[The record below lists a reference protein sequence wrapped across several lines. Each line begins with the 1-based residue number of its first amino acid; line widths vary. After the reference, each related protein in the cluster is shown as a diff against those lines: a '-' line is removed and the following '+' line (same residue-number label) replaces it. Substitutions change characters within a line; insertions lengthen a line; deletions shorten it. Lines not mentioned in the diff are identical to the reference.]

1 MPIKSKRAS
10 ASDNVLQRIYEEAYR
25 TFVDAM
31 FEDGRGNGAAALDG
45 WLNTLE
51 LIENE
56 HSKIVACPQVS
67 SLDITLYARIV
78 DIERQSKDRVYSY
91 AAAFAGN
98 TLTSAELKT
107 VYEQLRADRRKM
119 QKEEPIQKQK
129 QQPQTPKQSARG
141 KKQMMRPDG
150 PLRSLSAGATVSNSA
165 DALRSQSPPKKSML
179 MTLRGPKSSK
189 KDNHT
194 MSSTTKTRLAVP
206 ATTAANLAW
215 TSSSGASGNSS
226 RPSSENKDNEEYLMH
241 TAFKNFSSSSLPSI
255 PSTSTAAVAT
265 VTATSVNSV
274 PDPRRNVSTSS
285 LLDDERQPPLIS
297 LSPARTPPTL
307 SPEFVPHR
315 YRGVQGLSPPSSRSP
330 SPTTSQPSTGINGRT
345 IPERQPPAL
354 PTASLQGLP
363 QRTVKEQRKLTTAQ
377 ATTFTGVDAD
387 AMKTE
392 PPPVLPPQQSSLFDP
407 HLMTT
412 IKPSKFVR
420 RKIPSGNSA
429 IRPPNE
435 PLVSLPALPTTLTA
449 PPPPPLPPPSPPPPH
464 ARANAEHPRNPA
476 LFGSP
481 SASSSDMLSPSAPI
495 HIPIPESL
503 TLPPSTFPYPQS
515 AAKSSGRVSPKRT
528 LRDPQP
534 TKHRQ
539 GSARTSPT
547 PTGIAA
553 TSNPLTAALAATA
566 KEERKDKER
575 KPHQPYGLTSSISSQ
590 SDIGNRIPRRMS
602 PTHASAAKIKAPIV
616 SPQPQRRQRQTLV
629 PAVSSPNANVAA
641 PGGPLPPLM
650 PDTPNPEHQAW
661 NNRVNAAVKNITG
674 VEETAARQILNEI
687 IVKGDEVHWD
697 DIAGLEQAKTSLKET
712 VVYPFLRPDLFKGLR
727 EPARGMLLFGPPGTG
742 KTMLARAVATES
754 QSTFFAI
761 SASSLTSK
769 YLGESEKLV
778 RALFAL
784 ARALAPSIIF
794 VDEIDSLLSSRS
806 DTGEHEASRRIKTEF
821 LVKWSD
827 LAHAAAGKEHK
838 DGDDAQRVLVLAA
851 TNLPW
856 AIDEA
861 ARRRFVR
868 RQYIPLPE
876 PETRTKQIE
885 TLLKYQ
891 VHDLSEAEIRK
902 LVALTDGF
910 SGSDI
915 TAVAKDAAMGP
926 LRALGEALL
935 STPRDQIRPV
945 KFIDFEAS
953 LKNIRPSVSKEGLQ
967 AFEDWAL
974 KYGSSGA

>member
-10 ASDNVLQRIYEEAYR
+10 SSENVLQRIYEEAYR

-78 DIERQSKDRVYSY
+78 DIERQSKDRVYAY
-91 AAAFAGN
+91 AATFSGN
-98 TLTSAELKT
+98 TLNSAELT
-107 VYEQLRADRRKM
+107 AVYEQLRADRRKM
-119 QKEEPIQKQK
+119 QKEQPKMKPSSKQ
-129 QQPQTPKQSARG
+129 TLRG
-141 KKQMMRPDG
+141 KHLIIRPEG
-150 PLRSLSAGATVSNSA
+150 PLRSLSAGDTVSSSP
-165 DALRSQSPPKKSML
+165 DILRSQSPPKKSML
-179 MTLRGPKSSK
+179 MTLRGPKNSK
-189 KDNHT
+189 KDK
-194 MSSTTKTRLAVP
+194 SSTTTNHLAVP

-215 TSSSGASGNSS
+215 TSSGTSANTS
-226 RPSSENKDNEEYLMH
+226 RRSSENKDDEGYLMQ
-241 TAFKNFSSSSLPSI
+241 TAFKNFSSPSLPSI
-255 PSTSTAAVAT
+255 QSTSTAATAA
-265 VTATSVNSV
+265 VTTASANTV
-274 PDPRRNVSTSS
+274 PDQQQNNSMG
-285 LLDDERQPPLIS
+285 LLFGDECQPPLIA
-297 LSPARTPPTL
+297 LSPARTPPKL
-307 SPEFVPHR
+307 SSEIDPHR
-315 YRGVQGLSPPSSRSP
+315 QQVVRSPPPSRSP
-330 SPTTSQPSTGINGRT
+330 SPTTKPIAGYNGQPTRPSPPQRIATPNQPWLPPHTVSANQKLNTTGTAMVIDTDTVKTQPSGDRPTGQGPWLEACQT
-345 IPERQPPAL
+345 T
-354 PTASLQGLP
+354 PT
-363 QRTVKEQRKLTTAQ
+363 
-377 ATTFTGVDAD
+377 
-387 AMKTE
+387 
-392 PPPVLPPQQSSLFDP
+392 
-407 HLMTT
+407 
-412 IKPSKFVR
+412 KPSKFAR
-420 RKIPSGNSA
+420 RKMPLTNSA
-429 IRPPNE
+429 MASPTDATT
-435 PLVSLPALPTTLTA
+435 SLPPLKTA
-449 PPPPPLPPPSPPPPH
+449 STVPLPSHSAPQPPSK
-464 ARANAEHPRNPA
+464 ASAELPRVSTS
-476 LFGSP
+476 FGSP
-481 SASSSDMLSPSAPI
+481 GAPSSHMPSISAD
-495 HIPIPESL
+495 IPTPFAESL
-503 TLPPSTFPYPQS
+503 TLPRSTFPFLQQ
-515 AAKSSGRVSPKRT
+515 AAKSSAVASSKRT
-528 LRDPQP
+528 LRDAQP
-534 TKHRQ
+534 TKNRQ
-539 GSARTSPT
+539 GSRTSPS
-547 PTGIAA
+547 PTAITAGG
-553 TSNPLTAALAATA
+553 NPLSAALAATA
-566 KEERKDKER
+566 KEDKKDKER
-575 KPHQPYGLTSSISSQ
+575 KQHQPYGLTSTVSSQ
-590 SDIGNRIPRRMS
+590 SDVGNRV
-602 PTHASAAKIKAPIV
+602 HAAGSKTKVPVV
-616 SPQPQRRQRQTLV
+616 SPQAQRRQRQIGVAMSYPT
-629 PAVSSPNANVAA
+629 SNATIPSA
-641 PGGPLPPLM
+641 PLQDMM
-650 PDTPNPEHQAW
+650 PDTSDPEQQAW
-661 NNRVNAAVKNITG
+661 NDRVNAALKKITG
-674 VEETAARQILNEI
+674 VEESAARQILNEI

-794 VDEIDSLLSSRS
+794 VDEIDSLLSTRN

-851 TNLPW
+851 TNIPW

-876 PETRTKQIE
+876 PETRLKQIQS
-885 TLLKYQ
+885 LLNYQ
-891 VHDLSEAEIRK
+891 VHDLSEAEIQQ

-926 LRALGEALL
+926 LRALGDALL

-953 LKNIRPSVSKEGLQ
+953 LKNIRPSVSKEGLR
-967 AFEDWAL
+967 AFDDWAL

>member
-10 ASDNVLQRIYEEAYR
+10 SSDNVLQRIYEEAYR

-31 FEDGRGNGAAALDG
+31 FEDGRGNGPAALDG
-45 WLNTLE
+45 WLNTLD

-56 HSKIVACPQVS
+56 HSNIVACPQVS
-67 SLDITLYARIV
+67 SLDITLYARIA
-78 DIERQSKDRVYSY
+78 DIERQSKDRVYAY
-91 AAAFAGN
+91 AASFSGN
-98 TLTSAELKT
+98 TLTSAELKA

-119 QKEEPIQKQK
+119 QKEQPK
-129 QQPQTPKQSARG
+129 QQPKPSSKQTPRG
-141 KKQMMRPDG
+141 KQFMMRPDG
-150 PLRSLSAGATVSNSA
+150 PIRSLSAGTTLSSSP
-165 DALRSQSPPKKSML
+165 DALRPQSPPKKSML

-189 KDNHT
+189 KDK
-194 MSSTTKTRLAVP
+194 SSTTTTHLAVP
-206 ATTAANLAW
+206 ATTAASLAW
-215 TSSSGASGNSS
+215 TSSGASANAS
-226 RPSSENKDNEEYLMH
+226 RRSSENKDDEEYLMQ
-241 TAFKNFSSSSLPSI
+241 TAFKNFSSTSLASI
-255 PSTSTAAVAT
+255 QSTSTPATAA
-265 VTATSVNSV
+265 VTATSANTV
-274 PDPRRNVSTSS
+274 PDQRQIQSVAS
-285 LLDDERQPPLIS
+285 LFGDEHQPPLIA
-297 LSPARTPPTL
+297 LSPARTPPKL
-307 SPEFVPHR
+307 SSESVPSRQQAVH
-315 YRGVQGLSPPSSRSP
+315 GLSPPPSRSP
-330 SPTTSQPSTGINGRT
+330 SPTSIPTTAYNGHATRANPPHAIATSSQSCLQPHTVSASQKLNTTATTMAVDPDMAKTQTPRDRPLAQGPLLEARQATPTKPSMFGRRKMPLGMGSHTEAAGSLPPLTSTLTAPIPLPSTSQPS
-345 IPERQPPAL
+345 
-354 PTASLQGLP
+354 S
-363 QRTVKEQRKLTTAQ
+363 K
-377 ATTFTGVDAD
+377 AD
-387 AMKTE
+387 AE
-392 PPPVLPPQQSSLFDP
+392 LPRGSTS
-407 HLMTT
+407 
-412 IKPSKFVR
+412 
-420 RKIPSGNSA
+420 
-429 IRPPNE
+429 
-435 PLVSLPALPTTLTA
+435 
-449 PPPPPLPPPSPPPPH
+449 
-464 ARANAEHPRNPA
+464 
-476 LFGSP
+476 FGSP
-481 SASSSDMLSPSAPI
+481 NAPSSDKLSTSAPI
-495 HIPIPESL
+495 ATPFAESL
-503 TLPPSTFPYPQS
+503 TLPRSTFPFVQQI
-515 AAKSSGRVSPKRT
+515 AKSSGHASSKRT

-534 TKHRQ
+534 TKNRQ
-539 GSARTSPT
+539 GSRASPT
-547 PTGIAA
+547 PAA
-553 TSNPLTAALAATA
+553 NTASGNPLSAALAATA
-566 KEERKDKER
+566 KEERKEKER
-575 KPHQPYGLTSSISSQ
+575 RQHQPYGLTSSVSSQ
-590 SDIGNRIPRRMS
+590 SEVSNRVPRRTS
-602 PTHASAAKIKAPIV
+602 STRVAGSKTKAPVV
-616 SPQPQRRQRQTLV
+616 SPQPQGTQRQTGV
-629 PAVSSPNANVAA
+629 VAISSSPNATLPSA
-641 PGGPLPPLM
+641 PLPPMM

-661 NNRVNAAVKNITG
+661 NNRVNAALKNITG
-674 VEETAARQILNEI
+674 VDESAARQILNEI

-794 VDEIDSLLSSRS
+794 VDEIDSLLSTRN

-851 TNLPW
+851 TNIPW

-876 PETRTKQIE
+876 PETRLKHIQ

-891 VHDLSEAEIRK
+891 VHDLSETEIRE

-926 LRALGEALL
+926 LRALGDALL

-953 LKNIRPSVSKEGLQ
+953 LKNIRPSVSTEGLR

>member
-1 MPIKSKRAS
+1 MPIKSKRAT

-91 AAAFAGN
+91 AAAFSGN
-98 TLTSAELKT
+98 TLTSGELKT

-119 QKEEPIQKQK
+119 QKEEPLQK
-129 QQPQTPKQSARG
+129 QQHHQTPKQTSRG

-165 DALRSQSPPKKSML
+165 DTLRSQSPPKKSML

-194 MSSTTKTRLAVP
+194 MSSTTKNRLAVP

-215 TSSSGASGNSS
+215 TSSSGASGNTS
-226 RPSSENKDNEEYLMH
+226 RRSSENKDHEEYLMR

-255 PSTSTAAVAT
+255 SSTSAAAVAT
-265 VTATSVNSV
+265 VTATSINSV
-274 PDPRRNVSTSS
+274 PDPRRNLSTGS
-285 LLDDERQPPLIS
+285 LLDDEHQPPLIS
-297 LSPARTPPTL
+297 LSPARTPPKL
-307 SPEFVPHR
+307 SPGFMPHQHQV
-315 YRGVQGLSPPSSRSP
+315 VQGLSPPSSRSP
-330 SPTTSQPSTGINGRT
+330 SPTTSQPTTGINGRT
-345 IPERQPPAL
+345 VPARQPPAL
-354 PTASLQGLP
+354 PTASLPGLP
-363 QRTVKEQRKLTTAQ
+363 QRTVKEQPKLTTVQ
-377 ATTFTGVDAD
+377 TTTTVVDAD
-387 AMKTE
+387 AIKTE
-392 PPPVLPPQQSSLFDP
+392 PPPVLPPQQSPFLDLHP
-407 HLMTT
+407 MITM
-412 IKPSKFVR
+412 KPSKFVR

-449 PPPPPLPPPSPPPPH
+449 PPPPPLPPPSPPRPTS
-464 ARANAEHPRNPA
+464 RANAEHRRNPA
-476 LFGSP
+476 PFGSP

-495 HIPIPESL
+495 PVPIPESL

-528 LRDPQP
+528 LRDSQP

-547 PTGIAA
+547 PTGMAA

-602 PTHASAAKIKAPIV
+602 PTYASSAKTKAPIV
-616 SPQPQRRQRQTLV
+616 SPQPQRRQRQALV
-629 PAVSSPNANVAA
+629 SATSSPNTNVAT
-641 PGGPLPPLM
+641 PGGPLPPLL

-687 IVKGDEVHWD
+687 VVKGDEVHWD

-856 AIDEA
+856 SIDEA

-876 PETRTKQIE
+876 PETRAKQIE

-953 LKNIRPSVSKEGLQ
+953 LKNIRPSVSKEGLK

>member
-31 FEDGRGNGAAALDG
+31 FEDGRGNGDAALDG

-51 LIENE
+51 LIESQ

-78 DIERQSKDRVYSY
+78 DIERQSKDRVYAY
-91 AAAFAGN
+91 AAAFSGN

-107 VYEQLRADRRKM
+107 VYEQLRTDRRKT
-119 QKEEPIQKQK
+119 QNQEQQK
-129 QQPQTPKQSARG
+129 QQPSPKPTARG
-141 KKQMMRPDG
+141 KQQMMRPDG
-150 PLRSLSAGATVSNSA
+150 PLRSLSAGTTGSNGPNT
-165 DALRSQSPPKKSML
+165 LRSQSPPKKSML

-189 KDNHT
+189 KDNHA
-194 MSSTTKTRLAVP
+194 MSSSTKNRLAVP

-215 TSSSGASGNSS
+215 TSSSGANGNAS
-226 RPSSENKDNEEYLMH
+226 RRSSETNDQEEYAMQ
-241 TAFKNFSSSSLPSI
+241 TTFKNFSSSSLPGSTL
-255 PSTSTAAVAT
+255 TSTAPVAAVAVASANT
-265 VTATSVNSV
+265 VPN
-274 PDPRRNVSTSS
+274 PRRNLSMSS
-285 LLDDERQPPLIS
+285 LFDNEHQSPLIS
-297 LSPARTPPTL
+297 FSPVGTPPSS
-307 SPEFVPHR
+307 SPELVQRQPQV
-315 YRGVQGLSPPSSRSP
+315 VQGLIPSSSRSP
-330 SPTTSQPSTGINGRT
+330 SPMPQQHTGTSGRAISTPPRSLPSLPPRTVNDRPKPTTTQATTIAIDNDVSNTKPPPVALHQQSPTSDPGFMTPPTKPGKFARRKMLPEISLSPDQPLISM
-345 IPERQPPAL
+345 PAL
-354 PTASLQGLP
+354 PTMS
-363 QRTVKEQRKLTTAQ
+363 TSSS
-377 ATTFTGVDAD
+377 
-387 AMKTE
+387 
-392 PPPVLPPQQSSLFDP
+392 PPSLPPQF
-407 HLMTT
+407 
-412 IKPSKFVR
+412 
-420 RKIPSGNSA
+420 
-429 IRPPNE
+429 
-435 PLVSLPALPTTLTA
+435 
-449 PPPPPLPPPSPPPPH
+449 PPPPPPRSNVEYARNSATMGSPPT
-464 ARANAEHPRNPA
+464 
-476 LFGSP
+476 
-481 SASSSDMLSPSAPI
+481 SSSDMPSAPL
-495 HIPIPESL
+495 PIPESL

-515 AAKSSGRVSPKRT
+515 SGKLSDRGASPMAATPKRT
-528 LRDPQP
+528 QKDPQP
-534 TKHRQ
+534 SKRRQ
-539 GSARTSPT
+539 GSAPTSPT
-547 PTGIAA
+547 PTGLAA

-566 KEERKDKER
+566 KEEKKEKER
-575 KPHQPYGLTSSISSQ
+575 KPHQPYGLTSSLSSQ
-590 SDIGNRIPRRMS
+590 SDPGNRIPRRMS
-602 PTHASAAKIKAPIV
+602 PTRASAARSKAAVVAHDPD
-616 SPQPQRRQRQTLV
+616 RRQRQTLV
-629 PAVSSPNANVAA
+629 PATSSSNATA
-641 PGGPLPPLM
+641 PGGPLPPLL
-650 PDTPNPEHQAW
+650 PHTPNPEHQAW
-661 NNRVNAAVKNITG
+661 NNRVNEAVKNITG
-674 VEETAARQILNEI
+674 VDETAARQILNEI
-687 IVKGDEVHWD
+687 VVKGDEVHWD

-794 VDEIDSLLSSRS
+794 VDEIDSLLSTRN

-876 PETRTKQIE
+876 PETRKKQIE

-891 VHDLSEAEIRK
+891 VHDMSEGEIDT
-902 LVALTDGF
+902 LVELTDGF

>member
-119 QKEEPIQKQK
+119 QKDEPLHKLH
-129 QQPQTPKQSARG
+129 QTPKQTARG

-165 DALRSQSPPKKSML
+165 DTPQSQSPPKKSML

-194 MSSTTKTRLAVP
+194 MSSTTKNPLAVP

-215 TSSSGASGNSS
+215 TLSSGAGGTTS
-226 RPSSENKDNEEYLMH
+226 RRSSENKDNEEYLMH

-255 PSTSTAAVAT
+255 PSTSPAAVAT

-274 PDPRRNVSTSS
+274 PDPRRSLSTGS
-285 LLDDERQPPLIS
+285 LLDDEHQPPLIS
-297 LSPARTPPTL
+297 LSPARTPPKL
-307 SPEFVPHR
+307 SPEFMPHR
-315 YRGVQGLSPPSSRSP
+315 HQFIRGLSPPSSRSP
-330 SPTTSQPSTGINGRT
+330 SPTTSQPTTGMNGRT
-345 IPERQPPAL
+345 IPARQPPAL
-354 PTASLQGLP
+354 PTASLPGLP
-363 QRTVKEQRKLTTAQ
+363 RTVKEQPKLTTAV
-377 ATTFTGVDAD
+377 VDAD
-387 AMKTE
+387 AIKIE
-392 PPPVLPPQQSSLFDP
+392 PPPVLPPQQASFLDP
-407 HLMTT
+407 HPMTT

-429 IRPPNE
+429 VRPLNE

-449 PPPPPLPPPSPPPPH
+449 PPPPPLPPPSPPPPTS
-464 ARANAEHPRNPA
+464 RANAEHPRNPA
-476 LFGSP
+476 PFGSP
-481 SASSSDMLSPSAPI
+481 SAPSSDMLSPSASTP
-495 HIPIPESL
+495 IPIPESL

-515 AAKSSGRVSPKRT
+515 AAKSSGRISPKRT
-528 LRDPQP
+528 LRDSQP

-547 PTGIAA
+547 PTGMTA

-566 KEERKDKER
+566 KEEKKDKER

-590 SDIGNRIPRRMS
+590 SDTGNRIPRRMS
-602 PTHASAAKIKAPIV
+602 PTHASSAKTKAPII
-616 SPQPQRRQRQTLV
+616 SPQPQRRQRQALV
-629 PAVSSPNANVAA
+629 PATSSPNTNVTTL
-641 PGGPLPPLM
+641 GGPLPPLL

-953 LKNIRPSVSKEGLQ
+953 LKNIRPSVSKEGLK

>member
-51 LIENE
+51 LIESQ

-78 DIERQSKDRVYSY
+78 DIERQSKDRVYAY

-119 QKEEPIQKQK
+119 QNQQQ
-129 QQPQTPKQSARG
+129 QQPSPKSTARG
-141 KKQMMRPDG
+141 KQQITRPDG
-150 PLRSLSAGATVSNSA
+150 PLRSLSAGTTGSNGPNT
-165 DALRSQSPPKKSML
+165 LRSQSPPKKSML

-189 KDNHT
+189 KDNHAI
-194 MSSTTKTRLAVP
+194 SQSTKNRLAVP

-215 TSSSGASGNSS
+215 TSSSGANGNAS
-226 RPSSENKDNEEYLMH
+226 RRSSEPNDQEEYAIQ
-241 TAFKNFSSSSLPSI
+241 TTFKNFSSSSLPGST
-255 PSTSTAAVAT
+255 STSTAAVAAVAVAST
-265 VTATSVNSV
+265 NTV
-274 PDPRRNVSTSS
+274 PDPRRNLSMSS
-285 LLDDERQPPLIS
+285 LVDDEHQSPLIS
-297 LSPARTPPTL
+297 FSPTGTPPSS
-307 SPEFVPHR
+307 SPELVQRQPR
-315 YRGVQGLSPPSSRSP
+315 VVQGLSPSSSRSP
-330 SPTTSQPSTGINGRT
+330 SPMSQQQTGSSGRAIPTPPRSELSLAPRTVNDRPKPTTTQATIIAIENDVSSTKSPPVTLHQRSSSSDPDSMTAPIRPGKFARRKMPLGNSLSPDQPLISM
-345 IPERQPPAL
+345 PAL
-354 PTASLQGLP
+354 P
-363 QRTVKEQRKLTTAQ
+363 
-377 ATTFTGVDAD
+377 
-387 AMKTE
+387 AM
-392 PPPVLPPQQSSLFDP
+392 SA
-407 HLMTT
+407 
-412 IKPSKFVR
+412 PS
-420 RKIPSGNSA
+420 
-429 IRPPNE
+429 
-435 PLVSLPALPTTLTA
+435 
-449 PPPPPLPPPSPPPPH
+449 PPPPLPPPFQPPPPPRSNMEH
-464 ARANAEHPRNPA
+464 ARNSATT
-476 LFGSP
+476 GSP
-481 SASSSDMLSPSAPI
+481 PVSSSDVPSLSVPV
-495 HIPIPESL
+495 PIPQSL
-503 TLPPSTFPYPQS
+503 TLPPSTFPFPQS
-515 AAKSSGRVSPKRT
+515 SGKLSGRGASPIATPKRT
-528 LRDPQP
+528 QKDPQP
-534 TKHRQ
+534 SKRRQ
-539 GSARTSPT
+539 GSTPTSPT
-547 PTGIAA
+547 PTGITA

-566 KEERKDKER
+566 KEEKKEKER
-575 KPHQPYGLTSSISSQ
+575 KPHQPYGLTSSLSSQ
-590 SDIGNRIPRRMS
+590 SDPGNRIPRRMS
-602 PTHASAAKIKAPIV
+602 PTRASAARSKAAV
-616 SPQPQRRQRQTLV
+616 VAHESDRRQRQTLV
-629 PAVSSPNANVAA
+629 PATSSSNATA
-641 PGGPLPPLM
+641 PSGPLPPLL
-650 PDTPNPEHQAW
+650 PHTPNPEHQAW
-661 NNRVNAAVKNITG
+661 NNRVNEAVKNITG
-674 VEETAARQILNEI
+674 VDETAARQILNEI
-687 IVKGDEVHWD
+687 VVKGDEVHWD

-794 VDEIDSLLSSRS
+794 VDEIDSLLSTRN

-876 PETRTKQIE
+876 PETRKKQIE

-891 VHDLSEAEIRK
+891 VHDMSEVEIDK
-902 LVALTDGF
+902 LVESTDGF

-953 LKNIRPSVSKEGLQ
+953 LRNIRPSVSKEGLQ